1 MKESKMMW
9 NNLAAQVHEDNVKKG
24 FWPGGISNRNV
35 GELLALVHSEITE
48 AHDAVLSNSNDDKLS
63 DLPGFDVEIADAMI
77 RLLDASAAYEVD
89 LGGAFAVAYLP
100 AYSSMTEDLMDA
112 HMWLSRALEAHR
124 KGKVEEFRHSVVGA
138 FQTLEAILLKWGE
151 TKPLDV
157 INRKLEY
164 NRSRPFMH
172 GKKY

>member
-1 MKESKMMW
+1 MKESAMMW

-24 FWPGGISNRNV
+24 FWPGGVANRNV

-48 AHDAVLSNSNDDKLS
+48 AYDAVLSNSNDDKLS

-77 RLLDASAAYEVD
+77 RLLDASAAYEVN
-89 LGGAFAVAYLP
+89 LGESFTSRCRATYT
-100 AYSSMTEDLMDA
+100 SMTEDLMDA

-124 KGKVEEFRHSVVGA
+124 KGKLEEFRDSVMGG
-138 FQTLEAILLKWGE
+138 FQTLEAILLKWGDS
-151 TKPLDV
+151 KPLDV